1 MKKIGRGI
9 VRYFKNTDLLLIGLC
24 AVCSAYSVLLL
35 CGVYNSG
42 MSIIRVVQMQLFS
55 SFLGL
60 VAAIGVSTFDYRL
73 LAKLWKLYYPVAIGL
88 VVLTF
93 FFGEQRTETVDDRA
107 WLPIPFLNMNFQ
119 PSELLKIAF
128 ILTFAYH
135 LEKVGEDIKEPK
147 GLLALCLHGA
157 MPVILTHLQ
166 GDDGTALIFLFIFA
180 CMIFSAG
187 LQLRYIIAAGILA
200 VIAVPVAWL
209 YIMSDDQK
217 LRILAL
223 FYPELDTAGIL
234 YQQYNAKI
242 AIGSGGGF
250 GEGLFI
256 GEHVYVP
263 EIYND
268 FIFSFAGQ
276 AVGFVGCMG
285 ILLLLLAL
293 CARFLYISRKSGDLL
308 GAYIGVGL
316 FGTFAFQSI
325 INIGMNLSILPV
337 IGITLPLFSA
347 GGTSVLTLYL
357 GIGLALSVYMHNREH
372 LFMN

>member
-1 MKKIGRGI
+1 MEQL
-9 VRYFKNTDLLLIGLC
+9 VRVKE
-24 AVCSAYSVLLL
+24 AY
-35 CGVYNSG
+35 
-42 MSIIRVVQMQLFS
+42 
-55 SFLGL
+55 
-60 VAAIGVSTFDYRL
+60 
-73 LAKLWKLYYPVAIGL
+73 
-88 VVLTF
+88 
-93 FFGEQRTETVDDRA
+93 
-107 WLPIPFLNMNFQ
+107 
-119 PSELLKIAF
+119 
-128 ILTFAYH
+128 
-135 LEKVGEDIKEPK
+135 
-147 GLLALCLHGA
+147 
-157 MPVILTHLQ
+157 
-166 GDDGTALIFLFIFA
+166 DDGTALVFLFIFV

-187 LQLRYIIAAGILA
+187 LQLRYVLAAIGLA
-200 VIAVPVAWL
+200 AAAVPVAWF

-250 GEGLFI
+250 GEGLFV

-285 ILLLLLAL
+285 IILLLFAL
-293 CARFLYISRKSGDLL
+293 CSRFLYIARKSGDLL
-308 GAYIGVGL
+308 GGFVGVGL
-316 FGTFAFQSI
+316 FATFAFQTI